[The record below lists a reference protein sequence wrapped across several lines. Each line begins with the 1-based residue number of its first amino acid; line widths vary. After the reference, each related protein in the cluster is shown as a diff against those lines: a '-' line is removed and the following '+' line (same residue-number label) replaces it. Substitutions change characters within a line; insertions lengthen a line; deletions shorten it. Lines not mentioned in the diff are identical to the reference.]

1 MDSPV
6 SCCCY
11 VTKTGESFDEGYP
24 QKGTNWIESKIS
36 KKPEYRMKHT
46 QVDPNSQQKIV
57 SDRLEDLKP
66 SGKKRSWNKNKGLS
80 MIISQAYFLISEL
93 KRYGELIAS
102 CGSYLKFGACA
113 VVAHGKKLIDANFCK
128 ARLCVM
134 CQWRKSL
141 VIRKQVLD
149 LVHWHRERYS
159 TDVPLLLTLT
169 VVNAPGSE
177 LNKAIDQMNVAWRR
191 LMQLKVVKR
200 AVRSWFKSLEITYN
214 SDRQDFHPHFHALL
228 MVPASY
234 FMKSRGLY
242 IPHEEWLRLWRKSMR
257 DDRITQ
263 ADIRKIKPRKEGM
276 LEGLAAEVAKYATK
290 PSSYIFEN
298 SEGKD
303 ETSPDVIKELH
314 YALKGRRLIGFGGLF
329 NEIRKERKMVDVENA
344 DLVQIEEDETPCTC
358 KICGSTLLE
367 ELYRWDFGVR
377 QYRKVPEEIGQP

>member
-1 MDSPV
+1 M
-6 SCCCY
+6 
-11 VTKTGESFDEGYP
+11 
-24 QKGTNWIESKIS
+24 N
-36 KKPEYRMKHT
+36 HT
-46 QVDPNSQQKIV
+46 QRDSNSQQEII
-57 SDRLEDLKP
+57 SDSLKDLKP
-66 SGKKRSWNKNKGLS
+66 SGKRRSWDKNKGFS
-80 MIISQAYFLISEL
+80 MGVSQSYFLISEL

-102 CGSYLKFGACA
+102 CGSYLKFMACGIIE
-113 VVAHGKKLIDANFCK
+113 HGKRLIDANFCK

-169 VVNAPGSE
+169 VVNVTGHE
-177 LNKAIDQMNVAWRR
+177 LNKAIDRMNVAWRR

-214 SDRQDFHPHFHALL
+214 SERQDFHPHFHALL
-228 MVPASY
+228 MVPESY
-234 FMKSRGLY
+234 FKRSREFY

-263 ADIRKIKPRKEGM
+263 VDIRKIKPRKEGE
-276 LEGLAAEVAKYATK
+276 LECLAAEVAKYATK
-290 PSSYIFEN
+290 PQSYIFEN
-298 SEGKD
+298 SEG
-303 ETSPDVIKELH
+303 ELEASPEVVKELH

-344 DLVQIEEDETPCTC
+344 DLVQIEEDETLCAC

-377 QYRKVPEEIGQP
+377 QYRKVPEEIAQS

>member
-1 MDSPV
+1 
-6 SCCCY
+6 
-11 VTKTGESFDEGYP
+11 
-24 QKGTNWIESKIS
+24 
-36 KKPEYRMKHT
+36 MKHT
-46 QVDPNSQQKIV
+46 QRDHNSQQKIV
-57 SDRLEDLKP
+57 SDSLEDLKP
-66 SGKKRSWNKNKGLS
+66 SGKRRSWDKNKGLS
-80 MIISQAYFLISEL
+80 MVISQAYFLISEL

-102 CGSYLKFGACA
+102 CGSYLKFGVCG
-113 VVAHGKKLIDANFCK
+113 VVAHGKRLIDANFCK

-149 LVHWHRERYS
+149 LVHWHREKYS

-169 VVNAPGSE
+169 VVNVPGNE
-177 LNKAIDQMNVAWRR
+177 LNKAIDQMNKAWKR
-191 LMQLKVVKR
+191 LMELKAVKR
-200 AVRSWFKSLEITYN
+200 SIRSWFKSLEITYN
-214 SDRQDFHPHFHALL
+214 SDRRDFHPHFHALL

-263 ADIRKIKPRKEGM
+263 VDIRKLKPRKEGM

-298 SEGKD
+298 FEGEWEASSE
-303 ETSPDVIKELH
+303 VIKELH

-344 DLVQIEEDETPCTC
+344 DLVQIKEDETLCTC

-367 ELYRWDFGVR
+367 ELYRWNFCVR
-377 QYRKVPEEIGQP
+377 QYQKVLDETAHS